1 MGVTPEIELAKPST
15 PAGAHAGV
23 DRHASPVRASGS
35 FGAQR
40 GRSEIWRMRR
50 APLLCDTQ
58 FAIDCGGGGTRCTMP
73 RPHNAKPI
81 WNEGRRV
88 RWCRRDV
95 ARPPRDCAG
104 IPRATAHH
112 FLFVAERI
120 GPPTRSVC
128 KRALRLGV
136 VVRKAANGLRS
147 RRRAQAYAAV
157 RSVAGVPEANGR
169 SVLGDI
175 RGAPATAS
183 AREAAA
189 PVG

>member
-1 MGVTPEIELAKPST
+1 M
-15 PAGAHAGV
+15 H
-23 DRHASPVRASGS
+23 
-35 FGAQR
+35 
-40 GRSEIWRMRR
+40 R
-50 APLLCDTQ
+50 APLLCDTRS
-58 FAIDCGGGGTRCTMP
+58 AIACGGDGTRCAMP
-73 RPHNAKPI
+73 RLRNAKPI
-81 WNEGRRV
+81 WIEGWRV

-104 IPRATAHH
+104 IPCATARQ

-128 KRALRLGV
+128 ERALRPGV

-147 RRRAQAYAAV
+147 GRRTQAYAAV
-157 RSVAGVPEANGR
+157 HFCGRRPKANGC
-169 SVLGDI
+169 SVLGVL

-183 AREAAA
+183 AREAAT